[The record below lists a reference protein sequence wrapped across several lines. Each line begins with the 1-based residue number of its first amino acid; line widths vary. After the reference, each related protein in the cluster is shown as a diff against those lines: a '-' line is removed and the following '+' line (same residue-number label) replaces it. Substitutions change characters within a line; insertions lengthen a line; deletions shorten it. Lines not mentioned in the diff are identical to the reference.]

1 MGKFFR
7 LIFVMSGNEAMNAGR
22 ELCRT
27 ASAPEEKKTA
37 AAFRRVFYGT
47 VIIAVSIVAALLIVM
62 FLNNPF
68 LASGDRR
75 NGTVQ
80 SDGSIRYVQNVNKYA
95 TAEELGL
102 ADFELKSGDRVI
114 IFFDKDDNIKAA
126 YPKDFYESYTEN
138 RVMIIVRTALLGLTA
153 LLIYAFVICRV
164 TPFGRPWYLY
174 CREKKSLGQPKLS
187 KAQNAVIYA
196 VSVIAALAICAPQI
210 VKISGEIRRLREIN
224 EFGARIKAVRQAAD
238 KAGEITDK
246 LTVASGNLGENSAL
260 EDAKSAAEKINEIK
274 NNLKNTQSR

>member
-1 MGKFFR
+1 
-7 LIFVMSGNEAMNAGR
+7 MSGNEVMEAGR

-27 ASAPEEKKTA
+27 ASTPEEKKTA

-47 VIIAVSIVAALLIVM
+47 IVLAVLLAVALLVVM

-68 LASGDRR
+68 LASGDKRY
-75 NGTVQ
+75 GTVQ

-95 TAEELGL
+95 TAEQLGL
-102 ADFELKSGDRVI
+102 SDFELKSGDRVI

-126 YPKDFYESYTEN
+126 YPKVFYESYTEN
-138 RVMIIVRTALLGLTA
+138 RVMIIVWTALLGIA
-153 LLIYAFVICRV
+153 VLLVYAFVICRV
-164 TPFGRPWYLY
+164 TPFGRAWYLY

-196 VSVIAALAICAPQI
+196 VSVIAALAICALQI
-210 VKISGEIRRLREIN
+210 VKISDEIRRLREIN
-224 EFGARIKAVRQAAD
+224 EFGAKIKAVQQAAE
-238 KAGEITDK
+238 KADEIAD
-246 LTVASGNLGENSAL
+246 NLNSAAENLAENSAL

>member
-1 MGKFFR
+1 
-7 LIFVMSGNEAMNAGR
+7 MSGNEVMEAGR

-27 ASAPEEKKTA
+27 ASTPEEKKTA

-47 VIIAVSIVAALLIVM
+47 VILAVLLAVALLVVM

-68 LASGDRR
+68 LASGDKRY
-75 NGTVQ
+75 GTVQ

-95 TAEELGL
+95 TAEQLGL
-102 ADFELKSGDRVI
+102 SDFELKSGDKII

-138 RVMIIVRTALLGLTA
+138 RVMIIVWTALLGLTV
-153 LLIYAFVICRV
+153 LLVYAFVICRV
-164 TPFGRPWYLY
+164 TPFGRAWYLY

-210 VKISGEIRRLREIN
+210 MKISDEIRRLREIN
-224 EFGARIKAVRQAAD
+224 EFGAKIKAVQQAAD

-246 LTVASGNLGENSAL
+246 LNGVSENLAENSAL

>member
-1 MGKFFR
+1 M
-7 LIFVMSGNEAMNAGR
+7 EAGR

-27 ASAPEEKKTA
+27 ASTPEEKKAA

-47 VIIAVSIVAALLIVM
+47 VVLAVLLAVTLLVVM

-68 LASGDRR
+68 LASGDKRY
-75 NGTVQ
+75 GTVQ

-95 TAEELGL
+95 TAEQLGL
-102 ADFELKSGDRVI
+102 SDFELKSGDKII

-138 RVMIIVRTALLGLTA
+138 RVMIIVWTALLGLTV
-153 LLIYAFVICRV
+153 LLVYAFVICRM

-196 VSVIAALAICAPQI
+196 VSVIAALAICALQI
-210 VKISGEIRRLREIN
+210 VKISDEIRRLREIN
-224 EFGARIKAVRQAAD
+224 EFGAKIKAVQQAAE
-238 KAGEITDK
+238 KAGEIAD
-246 LTVASGNLGENSAL
+246 NLNSAAENLAENSAL

-274 NNLKNTQSR
+274 NNLNNTQSR

>member
-1 MGKFFR
+1 MGKLFR

-47 VIIAVSIVAALLIVM
+47 VILAVSIVAALLIVM
-62 FLNNPF
+62 ILNNPF

-75 NGTVQ
+75 YGTVQ
-80 SDGSIRYVQNVNKYA
+80 SDGSIRYVQNVNKFA

-187 KAQNAVIYA
+187 KPQNAVIYA

-210 VKISGEIRRLREIN
+210 VKITDEIRRLREIN
-224 EFGARIKAVRQAAD
+224 EFGAKIKAVRQAAD

-246 LTVASGNLGENSAL
+246 LTVAAENLSENSAL
-260 EDAKSAAEKINEIK
+260 EDAKSAAEKVNEIK

>member
-47 VIIAVSIVAALLIVM
+47 VILAVSIVAALLIVM
-62 FLNNPF
+62 ILNNPF

-210 VKISGEIRRLREIN
+210 MKISDEIRRLREIN
-224 EFGARIKAVRQAAD
+224 EFGAKIKAVQQAAE
-238 KAGEITDK
+238 KAGEITEN
-246 LTVASGNLGENSAL
+246 LNSAAENLGENSAL

>member
-1 MGKFFR
+1 
-7 LIFVMSGNEAMNAGR
+7 MNAGR

-47 VIIAVSIVAALLIVM
+47 VILAVSIVAALLIVM
-62 FLNNPF
+62 ILNNPF

-102 ADFELKSGDRVI
+102 ADFELKSGDRII

-138 RVMIIVRTALLGLTA
+138 RVMIIVMTALLGLTV

-196 VSVIAALAICAPQI
+196 VSVMAALAICAPQI
-210 VKISGEIRRLREIN
+210 MKISDEIRRLREIN
-224 EFGARIKAVRQAAD
+224 EFGAKIKAVRQAAD

-246 LTVASGNLGENSAL
+246 LTGAAENLGENGAL

>member
-7 LIFVMSGNEAMNAGR
+7 LIFVMSGSEVMNAGW

-27 ASAPEEKKTA
+27 ASTPEEKKTA
-37 AAFRRVFYGT
+37 AAFRRVFVGT
-47 VIIAVSIVAALLIVM
+47 VILAVLLVAALLVVM

-75 NGTVQ
+75 YGSVQ

-114 IFFDKDDNIKAA
+114 IFFDKDDDIKAA
-126 YPKDFYESYTEN
+126 YPRDFYESYMEN
-138 RVMIIVRTALLGLTA
+138 RVMIIVWTALLGLTA
-153 LLIYAFVICRV
+153 LLVYAFVICRL

-174 CREKKSLGQPKLS
+174 CREKKSLGQPNLS

-196 VSVIAALAICAPQI
+196 VSVVAALAICAPQI
-210 VKISGEIRRLREIN
+210 VKISDEIRRLQEIN
-224 EFGARIKAVRQAAD
+224 EFGAKIKAVQQAAD
-238 KAGEITDK
+238 KADEITDK
-246 LTVASGNLGENSAL
+246 LTGASENLGENSAL
-260 EDAKSAAEKINEIK
+260 EDAKSAADKINEIK
-274 NNLKNTQSR
+274 NNLKNIQSR

>member
-1 MGKFFR
+1 
-7 LIFVMSGNEAMNAGR
+7 MSGSEILEAGKL
-22 ELCRT
+22 LCET
-27 ASAPEEKKTA
+27 ASTPEEKKIA

-47 VIIAVSIVAALLIVM
+47 IILAVLLAVALIAVMI
-62 FLNNPF
+62 LNNPF

-102 ADFELKSGDRVI
+102 SDFELKSGDKII

-126 YPKDFYESYTEN
+126 YPRDFYESYTEN
-138 RVMIIVRTALLGLTA
+138 RVMIIVWTALLGLTV

-174 CREKKSLGQPKLS
+174 CREKKSLGQPRLS
-187 KAQNAVIYA
+187 KAQNAVIWA

-210 VKISGEIRRLREIN
+210 MKISDEIRRLQEIN
-224 EFGARIKAVRQAAD
+224 EFGAKIKAVQKAAE
-238 KAGEITDK
+238 KAGEITD
-246 LTVASGNLGENSAL
+246 NLNSAAENLAENSAL
-260 EDAKSAAEKINEIK
+260 EDAKSAADKINEIK

>member
-1 MGKFFR
+1 
-7 LIFVMSGNEAMNAGR
+7 MSGSEVMEAGR

-27 ASAPEEKKTA
+27 ASNPEEKKAA
-37 AAFRRVFYGT
+37 AAFQRVFYGT
-47 VIIAVSIVAALLIVM
+47 VILAVLLVIALLVVM

-75 NGTVQ
+75 YGTVQ

-95 TAEELGL
+95 SAEELGL
-102 ADFELKSGDRVI
+102 SEFELKSGDRVI

-138 RVMIIVRTALLGLTA
+138 RVMIIVRTALLGLTV
-153 LLIYAFVICRV
+153 LLVYAFVICRV

-174 CREKKSLGQPKLS
+174 CREIKLLGQPKLS

-196 VSVIAALAICAPQI
+196 VSVVAALAICAPQI
-210 VKISGEIRRLREIN
+210 MKISNEIRRLQQIN
-224 EFGARIKAVRQAAD
+224 EFGAKIKAVQQAAD

-246 LTVASGNLGENSAL
+246 LDSVSENLAENSAL

-274 NNLKNTQSR
+274 DSLKNTQQR

>member
-1 MGKFFR
+1 
-7 LIFVMSGNEAMNAGR
+7 MSGSEILDAGR

-27 ASAPEEKKTA
+27 ASTPEEKKAA

-47 VIIAVSIVAALLIVM
+47 VILAVLLAAALLVVM

-68 LASGDRR
+68 LASGDKR

-80 SDGSIRYVQNVNKYA
+80 GNGTIRYVQNVNKYA
-95 TAEELGL
+95 TAEQLGL
-102 ADFELKSGDRVI
+102 SDFELKSGDKII

-138 RVMIIVRTALLGLTA
+138 RVMIIVWTALLGIA
-153 LLIYAFVICRV
+153 VLLVYAFVICRV
-164 TPFGRPWYLY
+164 TPFGRAWYLY

-210 VKISGEIRRLREIN
+210 MKISDEIRRLREIN
-224 EFGARIKAVRQAAD
+224 EFGAKIKAVQQAAE
-238 KAGEITDK
+238 KAGEIAD
-246 LTVASGNLGENSAL
+246 NLNSAAENLAENSAL

>member
-7 LIFVMSGNEAMNAGR
+7 LIFVMSGNEVMNAGR

-27 ASAPEEKKTA
+27 ASTPEEKKTA

-138 RVMIIVRTALLGLTA
+138 RVMIIVMTALLGLTV

-196 VSVIAALAICAPQI
+196 VSVVAALAICAPQI
-210 VKISGEIRRLREIN
+210 VKISDEIRRLREIN
-224 EFGARIKAVRQAAD
+224 EFGAKIKAVRQAAD

>member
-7 LIFVMSGNEAMNAGR
+7 LIFVMSGSEVMNAGW

-27 ASAPEEKKTA
+27 ASTPEEKKTA
-37 AAFRRVFYGT
+37 AAFRRVFVGT
-47 VIIAVSIVAALLIVM
+47 VILAVLLVAALLVVM

-75 NGTVQ
+75 YGSVQ

-126 YPKDFYESYTEN
+126 YPRDFYESYMEN
-138 RVMIIVRTALLGLTA
+138 RVMIIVWTALLGLTA
-153 LLIYAFVICRV
+153 LLVYAFVICRL

-174 CREKKSLGQPKLS
+174 CREKKSLGQPNLS

-196 VSVIAALAICAPQI
+196 VSVVAALAICAPQI
-210 VKISGEIRRLREIN
+210 VKISDEIRRLQEIN
-224 EFGARIKAVRQAAD
+224 EFGAKIKAVQQAAD
-238 KAGEITDK
+238 KADEITDK
-246 LTVASGNLGENSAL
+246 LTGASENLGENSAL
-260 EDAKSAAEKINEIK
+260 EDAKSAADKINEIK
-274 NNLKNTQSR
+274 NNLKNIQSR